1 MFKLKSYD
9 NVRNIIQYKK
19 KDRKFFLVEN
29 EKQKVVILERDQ
41 ELFRTNGPFV
51 TNARKSIEFKTST
64 VKLSFFGARM

>member
-29 EKQKVVILERDQ
+29 EKQKVAILKRDQ